1 MGSVIE
7 YIECPYCKCENM
19 YSEFWYK
26 QNESMEFCDQ
36 CGYSTKIS
44 WKRDDNANLITI
56 DGTKNYEF
64 CNLILEEEVISQP
77 YGSMRVTY
85 QDGLGVQGGTL
96 KDKEAYD
103 KLVQAI
109 AQRISDEGIESIIF
123 SRFNKEKQQI
133 EKNQLYPQK

>member
-1 MGSVIE
+1 MGSVID
-7 YIECPYCKCENM
+7 YVECPYCKCENM

-36 CGYSTKIS
+36 CGYSTKTS

-77 YGSMRVTY
+77 YGSTRMTY
-85 QDGLGVQGGTL
+85 KDGDVQSGTI
-96 KDKEAYD
+96 KDKEMYD
-103 KLVQAI
+103 RLVEAI
-109 AQRISDEGIESIIF
+109 TKRTHIEVIESIIF
-123 SRFNKEKQQI
+123 SHYNKEKQEI
-133 EKNQLYPQK
+133 EKKQLYPQK